1 MQSVESHCNHEK
13 LISLYS
19 AIWFCT
25 FSCFRTVK
33 NQRSCITVY
42 HYHIYSIMKYAHEIF
57 SYKSQK
63 FGELSYCATNTQKK
77 NPRPYSSLFCAWHFV
92 DDDPPVPTTKVKSY
106 IFKFWQFIDIR
117 ILWRNI
123 LCMKTSYDQSKR
135 YISPAH

>member
-1 MQSVESHCNHEK
+1 MQSGASHYNHEK

-33 NQRSCITVY
+33 NQCSLSHLLYYETRTRNF
-42 HYHIYSIMKYAHEIF
+42 F
-57 SYKSQK
+57 SYKRQK
-63 FGELSYCATNTQKK
+63 IGELAYCATNTQKK
-77 NPRPYSSLFCAWHFV
+77 NLPPLFLFICAWHFV
-92 DDDPPVPTTKVKSY
+92 DDAPPVPTTKVKSY
-106 IFKFWQFIDIR
+106 FFKFWQFIDIR

-123 LCMKTSYDQSKR
+123 LCMKTSYDQGKR